1 MKDHIMLVCE
11 SDTLVAQRSSYTESQ
26 QMAVRLQ
33 AKAIEA
39 SCNDP
44 RPNIAA
50 ETVFAEFYV
59 LIDDIEAKQSR
70 TGHRPQKSP
79 SP

>member
-1 MKDHIMLVCE
+1 
-11 SDTLVAQRSSYTESQ
+11 
-26 QMAVRLQ
+26 MAVRLQ

-50 ETVFAEFYV
+50 ETVFAELYV